1 MISPFETPCSNR
13 TLSHRAAQVITRD
26 VAIAYRIHPKVAESA
41 LGFPLSDDKLRLSEA
56 CLRSFKESLGSLR
69 IKLWVL
75 LDGCPDDYADLFR
88 RYFGAHEL
96 VLVPLQDA
104 GNQGSFAKQIEILIA
119 QEDSDVV
126 YFAEDDYFYL
136 PGQFVCM
143 IDFLLKHEDV
153 HFVSPYDHLDCYT
166 LELHRQPKWL
176 KVHGGR
182 HWRTAASTCLTFLT
196 TRDTLRKTQAIFRN
210 YKRRSFDCS
219 LWLSLTK
226 RRVFNPF
233 FFGRHLIRE
242 RFFSKVIL
250 KSWLYCWRQIL
261 FGRRWKLWVP
271 IPGVATHLD
280 VKAVSPNV
288 DWRLLMEQANR
299 RTLEGATVAKFG

>member
-1 MISPFETPCSNR
+1 MLVHR
-13 TLSHRAAQVITRD
+13 TAEMNNFD
-26 VAIAYRIHPKVAESA
+26 VAIAYRIYSKVAESA
-41 LGFPLSDDKLRLSEA
+41 RGFPFADDKLRLSDI
-56 CLRSFKESLGSLR
+56 CLRSFKESLGNLR

-88 RYFGAHEL
+88 KYFGAHEL
-96 VLVPLQDA
+96 VLVPLQGV
-104 GNQGSFAKQIEILIA
+104 GNQESFAKQIEILTA

-136 PGQFVCM
+136 PGQFRCM
-143 IDFLLKHEDV
+143 VDFLLRHQDV

-166 LELHRQPKWL
+166 MDLHRQPKWL

-196 TRDTLRKTQAIFRN
+196 TRDTLRKTQAVFRN

-226 RRVFNPF
+226 RRLFNPVF
-233 FFGRHLIRE
+233 FCRHVVRE
-242 RFFSKVIL
+242 PHFCKIIA
-250 KSWLYCWRQIL
+250 KSWVYCWRQIL
-261 FGRRWKLWVP
+261 FGRKWRLWIP
-271 IPGVATHLD
+271 IPGIATHLD
-280 VKAVSPNV
+280 SNALSPNV
-288 DWRLLMEQANR
+288 DWRALMEAERQ
-299 RTLEGATVAKFG
+299 TLEETSVAKCY